1 MHKAEPR
8 TRGVEQLATH
18 AVIAFSAS
26 LYGCAAFSLSTH
38 PEGTSFPGT
47 RDFLFTATDAL
58 RLTAS
63 YYLAQILESHFC
75 LNPDF
80 PNASSMSA
88 STTVNAPLEPSM
100 MCRVPRW
107 ASIQLLASISEHMP
121 GCCDAN
127 DSGFLAAMN
136 QGTCLVGKSGVKQPD
151 LLRSP
156 PCCPLL
162 ARRFSLQS
170 SQCSPSTRSIA
181 ILQAE

>member
-1 MHKAEPR
+1 MSTADPIVSTRPRDPCMHKAEPR

-18 AVIAFSAS
+18 AVTAFSAS

-38 PEGTSFPGT
+38 PETSFPGT
-47 RDFLFTATDAL
+47 RDFLLTATDAL

-88 STTVNAPLEPSM
+88 STSVNAPLEPSM

-107 ASIQLLASISEHMP
+107 ASIQLLASISGRMAS
-121 GCCDAN
+121 CCDADDN
-127 DSGFLAAMN
+127 GFPAAMN
-136 QGTCLVGKSGVKQPD
+136 QGTCLVGKFGVNT
-151 LLRSP
+151 
-156 PCCPLL
+156 
-162 ARRFSLQS
+162 
-170 SQCSPSTRSIA
+170 TRPTY
-181 ILQAE
+181 